1 MYAYVDESG
10 NTGYAL
16 WDADQ
21 PLYLTAAM
29 MTKSNFDIVYAPQ
42 VARIAAS
49 SDITALHANEMGVAR
64 IEKIAGRL
72 CRLVWDADAH
82 FFVARLEKRYL
93 AATKVFDTLFDSFEN
108 LAVPTHVY
116 NFRHFKLLLLF
127 KLAHYVLTDEICRMM
142 WTCIT
147 TKHET
152 ESRRLLIECA
162 KGILANVHAMPDER
176 SRKSSLTRWNGPA
189 PTLRISISIQRT
201 RSTGTRTRRTS

>member
-1 MYAYVDESG
+1 
-10 NTGYAL
+10 
-16 WDADQ
+16 
-21 PLYLTAAM
+21 
-29 MTKSNFDIVYAPQ
+29 
-42 VARIAAS
+42 
-49 SDITALHANEMGVAR
+49 MGVAR